1 MRVTLASV
9 ISLDGRIT
17 RGDDPNVHAWSSAED
32 WRHFIALRA
41 KHDVVVMDRT
51 TYEAVK
57 PEPVAGLLRIVL
69 TNHAGLYAG
78 RATPSQLE
86 FMALRPKP
94 LLAELTARGYM
105 RVLLAGGSTMS
116 ADFLNEAV
124 VDDVYLTFEPLL
136 FGAGKPV
143 IATAQALG
151 VQLRLQEVTQ
161 LNKQGTLLAHYT
173 TVR

>member
-1 MRVTLASV
+1 
-9 ISLDGRIT
+9 
-17 RGDDPNVHAWSSAED
+17 
-32 WRHFIALRA
+32 
-41 KHDVVVMDRT
+41 MDRT

-69 TNHAGLYAG
+69 TNHVHLYARQVMPG
-78 RATPSQLE
+78 QLE

-94 LLAELTARGYM
+94 LLAELAARG
-105 RVLLAGGSTMS
+105 RTRILLAGGSTMS
-116 ADFLNEAV
+116 ADFLHEGV

-143 IATAQALG
+143 IATEHALNI
-151 VQLRLQEVTQ
+151 QLQLEDVIQ
-161 LNKQGTLLAHYT
+161 LNERGTLLAHYT